1 MCINRRDDATVA
13 VRAMQTIRDR
23 IIDESTTFDCGR
35 DFAWVWL
42 LSNWKIK

>member
-1 MCINRRDDATVA
+1 MCISRRDDATVA

-23 IIDESTTFDCGR
+23 IIDESTAFDCRR
-35 DFAWVWL
+35 DFACFWL